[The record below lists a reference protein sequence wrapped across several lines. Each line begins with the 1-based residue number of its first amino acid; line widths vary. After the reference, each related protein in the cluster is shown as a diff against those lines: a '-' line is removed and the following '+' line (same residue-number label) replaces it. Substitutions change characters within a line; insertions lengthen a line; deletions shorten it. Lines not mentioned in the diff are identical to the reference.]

1 MSHTQQHI
9 KISSWKHLGED
20 SRFEYRQGY
29 KKAADL
35 LADAITA
42 NVSDFHFTFGIIF
55 PALFLYRHYIELEFK
70 DLLAL
75 GQMFKFDGD
84 ASDGKPHRPRH
95 ELEKMLKATV
105 RLSKNAQ
112 GDDAAGEFELIGR
125 EAISLFV
132 STDPNGDGFKYPLT
146 SSGSRLTFESRRG
159 FPWA

>member
-9 KISSWKHLGED
+9 KISSWKHLGEG

-42 NVSDFHFTFGIIF
+42 NVSDFHFTFGMIF

-84 ASDGKPHRPRH
+84 ASDAKPHRPRH
-95 ELEKMLKATV
+95 DLEKMLKATV
-105 RLSKNAQ
+105 RLSKNAMTLP
-112 GDDAAGEFELIGR
+112 GNSNWGGTL
-125 EAISLFV
+125 AIEINFR
-132 STDPNGDGFKYPLT
+132 
-146 SSGSRLTFESRRG
+146 SGCTRIECIPPVHLRFSQPFG
-159 FPWA
+159 VF